1 MIADHTMAY
10 LDRLEVWRTMMP
22 RPSLEPKTRNCSR
35 RSIMNATRCSG
46 LAAGILVAVA
56 VVVPVSAQT
65 TLRTVLAVAALP
77 SVVDVPLHFTL
88 LRASVPAGQAT
99 SYATSNGFVYQVSGM
114 LRVSTDGNSAALR
127 PGEATFAPV
136 GKRATYTVTGNEP
149 GVFLHFL
156 LVPAS
161 EIGKVVAAEAASVS
175 SLYHTA
181 APIPD
186 LKPGPYEFTLTRV
199 VIPAR
204 TPYNPPHYRSGA
216 ALYYIVSGAG
226 ARIVEGRTESWP
238 TGSTVY
244 EPYGLVHQWANPGD
258 VPLVILQ
265 ANISPEGTPVVI
277 MGTSPASR

>member
-1 MIADHTMAY
+1 MYAI
-10 LDRLEVWRTMMP
+10 
-22 RPSLEPKTRNCSR
+22 
-35 RSIMNATRCSG
+35 RSFG
-46 LAAGILVAVA
+46 LAVGILVAVA
-56 VVVPVSAQT
+56 VVVPASAQT
-65 TLRTVLAVAALP
+65 TLRTVLAIAALP
-77 SVVDVPLHFTL
+77 SVVDAPLHFKL
-88 LRASVPAGQAT
+88 LRVSVPVGQAT
-99 SYATSNGFVYQVSGM
+99 TYATSNGFVYQLSGM
-114 LRVSTDGNSAALR
+114 LGVSTEGNSAALH
-127 PGEATFAPV
+127 PGEATFVPV
-136 GKRATYTVTGNEP
+136 GKRAIYTVTGNEP
-149 GVFLHFL
+149 EVFLHFL

-161 EIGKVVAAEAASVS
+161 EIGKAVGAKAASFS
-175 SLYHTA
+175 DLYQTP

-216 ALYYIVSGAG
+216 ALYYIVSGTG
-226 ARIVEGRTESWP
+226 ARIVMGRTESWP
-238 TGSTVY
+238 SGSSVY